1 MTTMQCVL
9 EADST
14 CLMRQIM
21 LPAHGEST
29 GLARAAARRTLAYW
43 GLRDLT
49 EDAVLLVSELV
60 GNAVCHARHE
70 VGQPGGP
77 TLVLSLTC
85 AGPTLRIEVRDTDPR
100 PPQPREPGAL
110 DESGFGF
117 VIVDAL
123 ASNWGV
129 YQAEPGKAV
138 WAELPAGNGPPG
150 LPAGHPTPAPPQP
163 P

>member
-1 MTTMQCVL
+1 MQCTL
-9 EADST
+9 EADSA

-21 LPAHGEST
+21 LPVQEESA
-29 GLARAAARRTLAYW
+29 GLARAAVRRTLAYW
-43 GLRDLT
+43 GLGDLT

-70 VGQPGGP
+70 AGQYGGP

-85 AGPTLRIEVRDTDPR
+85 AGPALRIEVRDTDPR
-100 PPQPREPGAL
+100 PPQPREPGSL

-117 VIVDAL
+117 VLVDSL

-138 WAELPAGNGPPG
+138 WAELESRW
-150 LPAGHPTPAPPQP
+150 
-163 P
+163 

>member
-1 MTTMQCVL
+1 MQCTP

-21 LPAHGEST
+21 LPVQEESA
-29 GLARAAARRTLAYW
+29 GLARAAVRRTLAYW
-43 GLRDLT
+43 GLGDLT

-70 VGQPGGP
+70 AGYGGP
-77 TLVLSLTC
+77 ILVLSLTC
-85 AGPTLRIEVRDTDPR
+85 AGPALRIEVRDTDPR
-100 PPQPREPGAL
+100 PPQPREPGSL

-117 VIVDAL
+117 VIVDTL
-123 ASNWGV
+123 ASSWGV

-138 WAELPAGNGPPG
+138 WAELA
-150 LPAGHPTPAPPQP
+150 AA
-163 P
+163 

>member
-21 LPAHGEST
+21 LPVQGESA
-29 GLARAAARRTLAYW
+29 GLARAAVRRTLAYW
-43 GLRDLT
+43 GLGDLT
-49 EDAVLLVSELV
+49 EDAVLLASELV

-70 VGQPGGP
+70 AGQYGGP

-85 AGPTLRIEVRDTDPR
+85 AGPALRIEVRDTDPR
-100 PPQPREPGAL
+100 PPQPREPGSL

-117 VIVDAL
+117 VIVDKL

-129 YQAEPGKAV
+129 YHAEPGKAV
-138 WAELPAGNGPPG
+138 WAELPAGSR
-150 LPAGHPTPAPPQP
+150 AARW
-163 P
+163 

>member
-1 MTTMQCVL
+1 MPSVL

-21 LPAHGEST
+21 LPAQGESA
-29 GLARAAARRTLAYW
+29 GLARAAVRRTLAYW
-43 GLRDLT
+43 GLGGLT

-60 GNAVCHARHE
+60 GNAVCHARHDAA
-70 VGQPGGP
+70 QLGGA

-85 AGPTLRIEVRDTDPR
+85 AGPALRIEVRDTDPR
-100 PPQPREPGAL
+100 PPQPREPGSL

-138 WAELPAGNGPPG
+138 WAELPAR
-150 LPAGHPTPAPPQP
+150 
-163 P
+163 